1 MMNKLSRT
9 SRAAAG
15 CSTDPG
21 VPVGKTL
28 APPQALCYRAAP
40 RAKATLSMKRK
51 PGRFQRGGRLRFW
64 VGSTLSVVLML
75 THSGCWLDNR
85 VEPFYGKV
93 AVPPG
98 QEFNWSNGG
107 LPRTFDPAF
116 AAAPPDTDL
125 VRAIFEGLTDYD
137 PKTLAPVPAV
147 ATRWEPSNGGRTWTF
162 HLREDA
168 QWSNGEPVTA
178 QDFVR
183 SWQRIVRIGDLAPHT
198 NLLENIEGS
207 ERRSATSATQQLEAG
222 KPATTERRFGV
233 EALSNHVLRVKL
245 RRPDMSFPAL
255 VAHPVFRPVKVG
267 EGVSTAKLRPEKI
280 ISNGAFS
287 LAKTEA
293 QRVLLE
299 RATNYWDKQQV
310 TLERIAFVHQRDAE
324 AALAAYEA
332 GEVDAVTNVAFEPLA
347 IKLLAPY
354 DDFRRTTYGALTYYT
369 FNTSREPFDDVRVR
383 EALTL
388 AIDRERISKDE
399 LDGATEPA
407 TRFLPETVGG
417 SQQPVVD
424 KSELLE
430 KDHERARDLFAEAG
444 FPDGEGFPT
453 IRLLINRNEQQRIV
467 AQAVAAMWREVLG
480 VEAEIIIKPW
490 DEYQSA
496 ITAGDFD
503 VVRRG
508 LVMQT
513 TDELTNIR
521 SLFRE
526 VVEQP
531 EPSTPEVNA
540 NPSKQ
545 PTTAKPAVL
554 PIETEAQALK
564 DLTAMP
570 IYFASSYALV
580 KPYVTGFDSNVLD
593 APSLKTVRINT
604 AWKPPPPAK

>member
-1 MMNKLSRT
+1 
-9 SRAAAG
+9 
-15 CSTDPG
+15 
-21 VPVGKTL
+21 VVV
-28 APPQALCYRAAP
+28 PQA
-40 RAKATLSMKRK
+40 
-51 PGRFQRGGRLRFW
+51 
-64 VGSTLSVVLML
+64 
-75 THSGCWLDNR
+75 
-85 VEPFYGKV
+85 
-93 AVPPG
+93 

-137 PKTLAPVPAV
+137 PKTLAPVPGV
-147 ATRWEPSNGGRTWTF
+147 ATRWEASNGGRIWTF
-162 HLREDA
+162 HLRKDA
-168 QWSNGEPVTA
+168 QWSNGDPVTA

-183 SWQRIVRIGDLAPHT
+183 SWRRIVRIGDLAPHT
-198 NLLENIEGS
+198 NLLQNIEGS
-207 ERRSATSATQQLEAG
+207 DRRSAVPPPPSEKATE
-222 KPATTERRFGV
+222 TRFGV
-233 EALSNHVLRVKL
+233 EALSDSVLRVRL
-245 RRPDMSFPAL
+245 RRPDMNFPAL

-267 EGVSTAKLRPEKI
+267 EQEVSISKLPPENI

-287 LAKTEA
+287 LAKNEA

-299 RATNYWDKQQV
+299 RANNYWDKQQV
-310 TLERIAFVHQRDAE
+310 TLERVAFVNQKDAE
-324 AALAAYEA
+324 SALAAYEA
-332 GEVDAVTNVAFEPLA
+332 GAVDAVTNVAFEPLV

-354 DDFRRTTYGALTYYT
+354 DDFRRSTYGALTYYT

-388 AIDRERISKDE
+388 ALDRERISKDD
-399 LDGATEPA
+399 LAGATEPA

-417 SQQPVVD
+417 SQQPVVE

-430 KDHERARDLFAEAG
+430 KDHERAGDLLAEAG

-467 AQAVAAMWREVLG
+467 AESIAGMWRDVLG
-480 VEAEIIIKPW
+480 IETEVIIKPW
-490 DEYQSA
+490 DEYQAA
-496 ITAGDFD
+496 IASGDFD

-521 SLFRE
+521 SLFQE
-526 VVEQP
+526 VVERLP
-531 EPSTPEVNA
+531 EPVAAEVNPETG
-540 NPSKQ
+540 NQ
-545 PTTAKPAVL
+545 PAIAKPSMPPV
-554 PIETEAQALK
+554 ETEAQALK

-593 APSLKTVRINT
+593 APSLKTVRINAT
-604 AWKPPPPAK
+604 WRPPPPVK

>member
-1 MMNKLSRT
+1 M
-9 SRAAAG
+9 
-15 CSTDPG
+15 
-21 VPVGKTL
+21 KT
-28 APPQALCYRAAP
+28 
-40 RAKATLSMKRK
+40 K
-51 PGRFQRGGRLRFW
+51 PGRFQKNGALRFW
-64 VGSTLSVVLML
+64 VAGTLSLALML
-75 THSGCWLDNR
+75 THSGCWLDNP

-93 AVPPG
+93 IVPNA
-98 QEFNWSNGG
+98 QQFNWSNGG

-137 PKTLAPVPAV
+137 PKTLSPVPAV

-162 HLREDA
+162 HLRRDA

-198 NLLENIEGS
+198 NLLQNIEGS
-207 ERRSATSATQQLEAG
+207 DRRSAIASPRSPSAEKLVAND
-222 KPATTERRFGV
+222 PRFGV
-233 EALSNHVLRVKL
+233 EAVSDHVLRVKL
-245 RRPDMSFPAL
+245 RRPDMNFPAL
-255 VAHPVFRPVKVG
+255 VAHPVFRPVKV
-267 EGVSTAKLRPEKI
+267 EEEASTTQLPRENI

-287 LAKTEA
+287 LAKSEA
-293 QRVLLE
+293 RRVLLE
-299 RATNYWDKQQV
+299 RAPNYWDKQQV
-310 TLERIAFVHQRDAE
+310 TLERVAFVDQKDAE
-324 AALAAYEA
+324 SALAAYEA
-332 GEVDAVTNVAFEPLA
+332 GEVDVVTNVAFEPLA

-369 FNTSREPFDDVRVR
+369 FNTSKEPFDDVRVR

-388 AIDRERISKDE
+388 AIDRERISKDD

-417 SQQPVVD
+417 SQQPVVE

-430 KDHERARDLFAEAG
+430 KDHEGARDLLAEAG

-467 AQAVAAMWREVLG
+467 AGSVAAMWREVLG
-480 VEAEIIIKPW
+480 VETEIIIKPW
-490 DEYQSA
+490 DEYQAA
-496 ITAGDFD
+496 IAAGDFD

-521 SLFRE
+521 SLFQE
-526 VVEQP
+526 VVNRPP
-531 EPSTPEVNA
+531 ETIATEAGTEPKPPPA
-540 NPSKQ
+540 NP
-545 PTTAKPAVL
+545 KPAVP

-580 KPYVTGFDSNVLD
+580 KPYVTGFESNVLD
-593 APSLKTVRINT
+593 APSLKTIRINT
-604 AWKPPPPAK
+604 AWKPPTQAK

>member
-1 MMNKLSRT
+1 M
-9 SRAAAG
+9 
-15 CSTDPG
+15 
-21 VPVGKTL
+21 KT
-28 APPQALCYRAAP
+28 
-40 RAKATLSMKRK
+40 K
-51 PGRFQRGGRLRFW
+51 PGKFQKGAALRFW
-64 VGSTLSVVLML
+64 VAGATSLVLML
-75 THSGCWLDNR
+75 TSGCWLDNP

-93 AVPPG
+93 VAPHA

-137 PKTLAPVPAV
+137 PKTLAPVPGV
-147 ATRWEPSNGGRTWTF
+147 ATRWEASNGGRIWTF
-162 HLREDA
+162 HLRKDA

-183 SWQRIVRIGDLAPHT
+183 SWRRIVRIGDLAPHT
-198 NLLENIEGS
+198 SLLENIEGS
-207 ERRSATSATQQLEAG
+207 ERRSAAPPPAERATE
-222 KPATTERRFGV
+222 TRFGV
-233 EALSNHVLRVKL
+233 EALSDSVLRVRL
-245 RRPDMSFPAL
+245 RRPDMNFPAL
-255 VAHPVFRPVKVG
+255 VAHPVFRPVKVA
-267 EGVSTAKLRPEKI
+267 EEVTTSKLPPENI

-293 QRVLLE
+293 ERVLLE
-299 RATNYWDKQQV
+299 RAPTYWDKQQV
-310 TLERIAFVHQRDAE
+310 TLERVSFVNQKDAE
-324 AALAAYEA
+324 SALAAYEA
-332 GEVDAVTNVAFEPLA
+332 GAVDAVTNVAFEPLA

-354 DDFRRTTYGALTYYT
+354 DDFRRTTYGALTYYR

-383 EALTL
+383 EALAL
-388 AIDRERISKDE
+388 ALDRERISKDD
-399 LDGATEPA
+399 LAGATEPA

-417 SQQPVVD
+417 SQQPVVE

-430 KDHERARDLFAEAG
+430 KDQERARALLADAG

-453 IRLLINRNEQQRIV
+453 VRLLINRNEQQRIV
-467 AQAVAAMWREVLG
+467 AQSVAGMWRDVLG
-480 VEAEIIIKPW
+480 VETEVIIKPW
-490 DEYQSA
+490 EEYEAA
-496 ITAGDFD
+496 IAAGDFD

-521 SLFRE
+521 SLFRD
-526 VVEQP
+526 VVERTP
-531 EPSTPEVNA
+531 EPASPQVSADASN
-540 NPSKQ
+540 Q
-545 PTTAKPAVL
+545 PGSAKPLAPPV
-554 PIETEAQALK
+554 ETEAQALK
-564 DLTAMP
+564 DLASVP

-593 APSLKTVRINT
+593 APSLKSVRINT